1 MKRPIIARRHIL
13 SLALAAALSGPVSAQ
28 TIDAF
33 TVSDIRVE
41 GLQRISAGTVY
52 SYLPVEK
59 GETMSQS
66 QSAAVI
72 RALYKTGF
80 FTDVKLERQGDIL
93 VITVKERPAI
103 NAVTLIGNKDIKSE
117 ELQKGLKNVGIAE
130 GETYNPVNLDRVTQ
144 ELNRQYNN
152 RGKYNAQVVPEVSDL
167 DRNRVNITLKITEGK
182 ATRIRDINLVG
193 NEKFTDA
200 ELRESW
206 ESGTSN
212 WLSWYRRD
220 DQYSREKLSGDLE
233 KLSNFYL
240 DRGYADFN
248 IESTQVAISPDRKDI
263 FLSANMIEGD
273 IYKVS
278 SVKITGDT
286 ILPLE
291 ELNKLLLIKE
301 GDTFSRARLEYTSEG
316 ITSTLGN
323 IGYAFAKVNPVP
335 EINRENKTIG
345 INFVV
350 DPGPRVQVRRIRYSG
365 NVRTS
370 DEVLRREMRQFE
382 GSWYSQAALDRSKIR
397 LQRLGFFDEV
407 DIETPEVAGHPDQ
420 VDVVITVKERN
431 SGSFVFG
438 LGYQGLYGLT
448 TNIQLNENNF
458 LGMGNR
464 LGVTLQTNAYSNRL
478 SFNYFDPYF
487 TDDGISVGY
496 NINYSDNNQGTS
508 NTNEENGFTRY
519 NGKIAS
525 GEAIF
530 GVPITETDTIQF
542 AIGIDRNQITTVDG
556 STPDTLINYLVS
568 TLGDR
573 QRFPLFHVDDD
584 ANTATD
590 SSNDDA
596 DPTTTDTP
604 VFIDCDTPAGLFG
617 CSDTRQWNINAW
629 RARASWSRDTRNDFL
644 LPTRGTYHR
653 IGAEIVLPGSDL
665 EYYKLQYQ
673 FEHFRPLS
681 SWMILKLSTDI
692 GYGDSYGKTSEFQCA
707 DYNGSGVLVP
717 GSEHTCGLPFF
728 QHFYAGGPNSVRGFE
743 QNSLGPFIQQGD
755 FRQPLGGGLKTL
767 GSVELLFPKLFSKS
781 RGTRLSAFLDFGNVY
796 ATPSDFDAGQLRASA
811 GVALQWQAP
820 VGPISISYSVP
831 LRSEEGDK
839 VERLQFSFG
848 QSF

>member
-1 MKRPIIARRHIL
+1 MKRPFARHIL
-13 SLALAAALSGPVSAQ
+13 SLALAAALSGHTSAQ
-28 TIDAF
+28 TTDTF

-59 GETMSQS
+59 GEVMSPS
-66 QSAAVI
+66 QSASAI

-80 FTDVKLERQGDIL
+80 FTDVKLERQDNIL

-103 NAVTLIGNKDIKSE
+103 NTVTITGNKDIKTE
-117 ELQKGLKNVGIAE
+117 ELQKGLKNVGVAE

-152 RGKYNAQVVPEVSDL
+152 RGKYNAEVVPEVADL
-167 DRNRVNITLKITEGK
+167 DRNRVDITLKITEGK
-182 ATRIRDINLVG
+182 AARIRDINLVG
-193 NEKFTDA
+193 NEKFSDA

-240 DRGYADFN
+240 DRGYVDFN

-263 FLSANMIEGD
+263 FLNANMTEGD

-278 SVKITGDT
+278 SVRISGDT
-286 ILPLE
+286 VLPVE
-291 ELNKLLLIKE
+291 ELNKLLLVKE
-301 GDTFSRARLEYTSEG
+301 GDTFSRARLEFTSDA

-335 EINRENKTIG
+335 DINRDAKTIG

-350 DPGPRVQVRRIRYSG
+350 EPGPRVQVRRIRYSG
-365 NVRTS
+365 NVRTA

-382 GSWYSQAALDRSKIR
+382 GAWYSQAALDRSKIR
-397 LQRLGFFDEV
+397 LQRLGFFESV
-407 DIETPEVAGHPDQ
+407 DIETPEVAGRPDQ
-420 VDVVITVKERN
+420 VDVVISVKERN

-438 LGYQGLYGLT
+438 LGYQGSYGLT
-448 TNIQLNENNF
+448 TNVQLSENNF
-458 LGMGNR
+458 LGTGNR
-464 LGVTLQTNAYSNRL
+464 VSTTVQVNSFSKRL
-478 SFNYFDPYF
+478 SFSFFDPYF

-496 NINYSDNNQGTS
+496 NFNYSDNSQTDQS
-508 NTNEENGFTRY
+508 NTNTAFTRY

-530 GVPITETDTIQF
+530 GIPITETDTVQF
-542 AIGIDRNQITTVDG
+542 SLGIDRNQITTQDR
-556 STPDTLINYLVS
+556 STPYTLINYLVS

-573 QRFPLFHVDDD
+573 QRQPTYHLDDD
-584 ANTATD
+584 NNTATPPE
-590 SSNDDA
+590 NDDA
-596 DPTTTDTP
+596 DPNTIDTP
-604 VFIDCDTPAGLFG
+604 VSVPGL
-617 CSDTRQWNINAW
+617 STVRQWNVNAW
-629 RARASWSRDTRNDFL
+629 RMRGSWARDTRNDFL

-653 IGAEIVLPGSDL
+653 LGAEVVLPGSDL

-673 FEHFRPLS
+673 FEHYKPLN
-681 SWMILKLSTDI
+681 SWLVLKFSTDI
-692 GYGDSYGKTSEFQCA
+692 GYGDSYGKTSGFQCSDFDA
-707 DYNGSGVLVP
+707 GDVAIP
-717 GSEHTCGLPFF
+717 GTRRKCSLPFF
-728 QHFYAGGPNSVRGFE
+728 QHYYAGGPNSVRGYE
-743 QNSLGPFIQQGD
+743 QNSLGPSLNQGASGGVT
-755 FRQPLGGGLKTL
+755 QPLGGALKTT

-781 RGTRLSAFLDFGNVY
+781 RGTRLSAFLDFGNIY
-796 ATPSDFDAGQLRASA
+796 QTPGDFDAGELRGSA
-811 GVALQWQAP
+811 GIALQWQAP
-820 VGPISISYSVP
+820 VGPISISYSLP
-831 LRSEEGDK
+831 INDQEGDRI
-839 VERLQFSFG
+839 ERLQFSFG
-848 QSF
+848 QQF

>member
-1 MKRPIIARRHIL
+1 MKRPIARRHIL
-13 SLALAAALSGPVSAQ
+13 SLALAAALAGPVSAQ
-28 TIDAF
+28 TIEAF

-59 GETMSQS
+59 GEAMSQS

-103 NAVTLIGNKDIKSE
+103 NTVKLVGNKDIKSE
-117 ELQKGLKNVGIAE
+117 ELEKGLKNVGISE

-152 RGKYNAQVVPEVSDL
+152 RGKYNATVVPEVAEL
-167 DRNRVNITLKITEGK
+167 DRNRVDITLRITEGK
-182 ATRIRDINLVG
+182 ATKIRDINLVG

-263 FLSANMIEGD
+263 FLSANMTEGD

-286 ILPLE
+286 VLPVE
-291 ELNKLLLIKE
+291 ELNKLLLVKE
-301 GDTFSRARLEYTSEG
+301 GDTFSRARLEYTSDS

-335 EINRENKTIG
+335 DINREAKTIG
-345 INFVV
+345 LNFVV

-382 GSWYSQAALDRSKIR
+382 GAWYSQAALDRSKIR
-397 LQRLGFFDEV
+397 LQRLGYFESV
-407 DIETPEVAGHPDQ
+407 DVETPEVAGRPDQ
-420 VDVVITVKERN
+420 VDVVISVKERN

-438 LGYQGLYGLT
+438 LGYQGYYGVT
-448 TNIQLNENNF
+448 TNAQINENNF
-458 LGMGNR
+458 LGTGNR
-464 LGVTLQTNAYSNRL
+464 LGLTVQNSSISKRL
-478 SFNYFDPYF
+478 SLNYFDPYF

-496 NINYSDNNQGTS
+496 NLNFSDNTQADS
-508 NTNEENGFTRY
+508 NSDNSFTRF

-530 GVPITETDTIQF
+530 GVPITETDTVQF
-542 AIGIDRNQITTVDG
+542 ALGIDRNQITTSDG
-556 STPDTLINYLVS
+556 STPFTLINYLVN

-573 QRFPLFHVDDD
+573 ERGPSFSYHVDDD
-584 ANTATD
+584 NNTATP
-590 SSNDDA
+590 SENDDA
-596 DPTTTDTP
+596 DPLTTDTL
-604 VFIDCDTPAGLFG
+604 TTSNGGL
-617 CSDTRQWNINAW
+617 RLWNINAW
-629 RARASWSRDTRNDFL
+629 RMRASWSRDSRNDYL

-653 IGAEIVLPGSDL
+653 LGAEIVLPGSDL
-665 EYYKLQYQ
+665 EYYKLQYT
-673 FEHFRPLS
+673 FEHFMPLA
-681 SWMILKLSTDI
+681 SWVVLKVSTDI
-692 GYGDSYGKTSEFQCA
+692 GYGDSYGKTNKFQCSDFDRIGLEIA
-707 DYNGSGVLVP
+707 GTQR
-717 GSEHTCGLPFF
+717 TCGLPFF
-728 QHFYAGGPNSVRGFE
+728 QHYYAGGPNSVRGFE
-743 QNSLGPFIQQGD
+743 QNSLGPALVQTNFS
-755 FRQPLGGGLKTL
+755 QPLGGGLKTT
-767 GSVELLFPKLFSKS
+767 GSVEFLFPKLFSKS

-796 ATPSDFDAGQLRASA
+796 ATPSDFDAGELRAST
-811 GVALQWQAP
+811 GIALQWQAP
-820 VGPISISYSVP
+820 VGPISISYSLP
-831 LRSEEGDK
+831 LRSEDSDR

-848 QSF
+848 QQF

>member
-1 MKRPIIARRHIL
+1 MKRPIARHHIL
-13 SLALAAALSGPVSAQ
+13 SLALAAALAGPVSAQ
-28 TIDAF
+28 SFEAF

-59 GETMSQS
+59 GETMTASE
-66 QSAAVI
+66 SAAAI

-93 VITVKERPAI
+93 VITVQERPAI
-103 NAVTLIGNKDIKSE
+103 NAVTLVGNKELKTE
-117 ELQKGLKNVGIAE
+117 ELEKGLKSVGVAE
-130 GETYNPVNLDRVTQ
+130 GETFNPVNLDKITQ

-152 RGKYNAQVVPEVSDL
+152 RGKYNATVVPDVTQL
-167 DRNRVNITLKITEGK
+167 DRNRVNITLNITEGK

-263 FLSANMIEGD
+263 FLSANLKEGE

-278 SVKITGDT
+278 SIRISGDT
-286 ILPLE
+286 VLPLE
-291 ELNKLLLIKE
+291 ELNKLVLVKE
-301 GDTFSRARLEYTSEG
+301 GETFSRAKLEFTSDA

-335 EINRENKTIG
+335 DIDRDSKTIG

-350 DPGPRVQVRRIRYSG
+350 DPGPRVQVRRIRYVG

-397 LQRLGFFDEV
+397 LQRLGFFESV
-407 DIETPEVAGHPDQ
+407 DIETPEVASSSDQ
-420 VDVVITVKERN
+420 VDVVINVKERN

-438 LGYQGLYGLT
+438 LGYQALYGLT
-448 TNIQLNENNF
+448 TNVQLNENNF
-458 LGMGNR
+458 LGTGNR
-464 LGVTLQTNAYSNRL
+464 LGVTLQTNAYSNRINF
-478 SFNYFDPYF
+478 SFFDPYF

-496 NINYSDNNQGTS
+496 NFNYSDNNQGTTNS
-508 NTNEENGFTRY
+508 NDDNGITRY

-530 GVPITETDTIQF
+530 GVPLTETDSVQF
-542 AIGIDRNQITTVDG
+542 ALGIDRNQVTTQDF

-573 QRFPLFHVDDD
+573 ARGPCYTGDFDNNPVTPD
-584 ANTATD
+584 
-590 SSNDDA
+590 
-596 DPTTTDTP
+596 TTQ
-604 VFIDCDTPAGLFG
+604 CGL
-617 CSDTRQWNINAW
+617 SRIWNINAW
-629 RARASWSRDTRNDFL
+629 RARASWARDTRNDFL

-653 IGAEIVLPGSDL
+653 IGAEVVLPGSDL

-673 FEHFRPLS
+673 FEHFKPLN
-681 SWMILKLSTDI
+681 SWLVLKLSTDI
-692 GYGDSYGKTSEFQCA
+692 GYGDSYGKTSQFQCS
-707 DYNGSGVLVP
+707 DYDDLGVVIP
-717 GSEHTCGLPFF
+717 GSQSKCGLPFF

-743 QNSLGPFIQQGD
+743 QNSLGPFLQDSISTY
-755 FRQPLGGGLKTL
+755 RQPLGGGLKTV

-796 ATPSDFDAGQLRASA
+796 KTPRDFDAGELRVST
-811 GVALQWQAP
+811 GIALQWQAP
-820 VGPISISYSVP
+820 IGPISISYSAP

-839 VERLQFSFG
+839 IERLQFSFG

>member
-1 MKRPIIARRHIL
+1 MKRPIARRHIL
-13 SLALAAALSGPVSAQ
+13 SLALAAALAGPVSAQ
-28 TIDAF
+28 TIEAF
-33 TVSDIRVE
+33 TVSEIRVE

-52 SYLPVEK
+52 SYLPIEK
-59 GETMSQS
+59 GEAMSES
-66 QSAAVI
+66 QSAAAI

-103 NAVTLIGNKDIKSE
+103 NSVKLVGNKDIKSE
-117 ELQKGLKNVGIAE
+117 ELEKGLKNVGVSE
-130 GETYNPVNLDRVTQ
+130 GETFNPLNLDRVTQ

-152 RGKYNAQVVPEVSDL
+152 RGKYNAQVVPEVNVL
-167 DRNRVNITLKITEGK
+167 DRNRVDITLKITEGK
-182 ATRIRDINLVG
+182 ATKIRDINLVG
-193 NEKFTDA
+193 NEKFSDA

-248 IESTQVAISPDRKDI
+248 IESTQVAVSPDRKDI
-263 FLSANMIEGD
+263 FLSANMAEGD

-278 SVKITGDT
+278 SVRISGDT
-286 ILPLE
+286 VLPVE
-291 ELNKLLLIKE
+291 ELNKLLLVKE
-301 GDTFSRARLEYTSEG
+301 GDTFSRARLEFTSDG

-323 IGYAFAKVNPVP
+323 IGYAFAKVDPVP
-335 EINRENKTIG
+335 DINRESKTIG

-350 DPGPRVQVRRIRYSG
+350 EPGPRVQVRRIRYSG

-397 LQRLGFFDEV
+397 LQRLGYFESV
-407 DIETPEVAGHPDQ
+407 DVETPEVAGRPDQ
-420 VDVVITVKERN
+420 VDVVISVKERN

-438 LGYQGLYGLT
+438 LGYQGVYGLT
-448 TNIQLNENNF
+448 TNVQLNENNF
-458 LGMGNR
+458 LGTGNR
-464 LGVTLQTNAYSNRL
+464 IGVTLQTNTYSNRI

-496 NINYSDNNQGTS
+496 NFNYSDNNQSS
-508 NTNEENGFTRY
+508 NSSSDSALTRY

-525 GEAIF
+525 GEATF
-530 GVPITETDTIQF
+530 GIPLTETDTVQF
-542 AIGIDRNQITTVDG
+542 ALGIDRNQVTTTDG
-556 STPDTLINYLVS
+556 SGGNGTPYTLTNYLVS

-573 QRFPLFHVDDD
+573 ERGPCLTGDF
-584 ANTATD
+584 D
-590 SSNDDA
+590 SNPVTPD
-596 DPTTTDTP
+596 TTSCGTSR
-604 VFIDCDTPAGLFG
+604 L
-617 CSDTRQWNINAW
+617 WNINAW
-629 RARASWSRDTRNDFL
+629 RMRASWSRDSRNDYL
-644 LPTRGTYHR
+644 LPSRGTYHR
-653 IGAEIVLPGSDL
+653 LGAEVVLPGSDL

-673 FEHFRPLS
+673 FEHYKPMG
-681 SWMILKLSTDI
+681 SWLVLKLSTDI
-692 GYGDSYGKTSEFQCA
+692 GYGDSYGKTGEFLCS
-707 DYNGSGVLVP
+707 DYDVSGTAIL
-717 GSEHTCGLPFF
+717 GTERKCGLPFF

-743 QNSLGPFIQQGD
+743 QNSLGPIVNNSSI
-755 FRQPLGGGLKTL
+755 RQPLGGGLKTV

-781 RGTRLSAFLDFGNVY
+781 RGTRLAAFLDFGNVY
-796 ATPSDFDAGQLRASA
+796 STPSAFDASELRASA
-811 GVALQWQAP
+811 GISLQWQAP
-820 VGPISISYSVP
+820 VGPISISYSLP

-839 VERLQFSFG
+839 IERLQFSFG
-848 QSF
+848 QQF